1 MRFPLLLLIP
11 LVMTLSSCQRYSR
24 RTLLSLSTR
33 QQGIIGGTTASL
45 NEFPFMVNI
54 WLNSP
59 RDNYVDHLCGGSL
72 IHPKWV
78 LTAAHCILE
87 DASETVQR
95 TVKTSELNLYI
106 GSNQISG
113 QGGRLLKVK
122 SIIPHPHFSW
132 PHHDVALIEL
142 STPVHDIEPISLNS
156 EDLEKSPTAPQR
168 ATVIGWGLT
177 DPEGRIDGALLQKIT
192 LPLIS
197 RKVCNEDEFP
207 AKKGWLISPD
217 ILCAETTQNHKAS
230 CPGDSGGPLF
240 ITHQGQY
247 TQVGIVSW
255 GSACSGNKMKN
266 PSNIEGHASVSDA
279 YPWIEEVIGS
289 K

>member
-1 MRFPLLLLIP
+1 MRISILWLIF
-11 LVMTLSSCQRYSR
+11 LVMTQSSCQRYSR
-24 RTLLSLSTR
+24 RALLSLSTR
-33 QQGIIGGTTASL
+33 QHGIIGGATASP

-59 RDNYVDHLCGGSL
+59 QDNYVDHLCGGSL

-95 TVKTSELNLYI
+95 TVKVSNLNLYI
-106 GSNQISG
+106 GSNKISG
-113 QGGRLLKVK
+113 QDGRLLKVR
-122 SIIPHPHFSW
+122 SIIPHPQFSW

-142 STPVHDIEPISLNS
+142 ATPVNDITPILLNN
-156 EDLEKSPTAPQR
+156 EDLEESATWPQS

-177 DPEGRIDGALLQKIT
+177 DEEGRIDGALLQKIT

-197 RKVCNEDEFP
+197 RTVCNEDEFP
-207 AKKGWLISPD
+207 RKKGWTISSD
-217 ILCAETTQNHKAS
+217 ILCAETTQNQKAS

-240 ITHQGQY
+240 INRKGQY

-255 GSACSGNKMKN
+255 GSACSGNKMKT

-279 YPWIEEVIGS
+279 YPWIQNVIS
-289 K
+289 TH